1 MDRTGINAGAED
13 HDHQTEEAKLEVRMD
28 GRNAI
33 ITGGSLGLGR
43 AIANEYARSGANVAI
58 VARRQEVLDEAK
70 AEIEKAG
77 GGKVAAIAADIRQ
90 AADCERVVAE
100 AIAALG
106 PIDILVNNA
115 GTSQRGPFL
124 KVSDE
129 MWQDDLDLKL
139 FASIRLARLVM
150 PGMQERRWGR
160 IINVLNVGAKM
171 PGAEGAP
178 TAVSRAAGM
187 ALMKVLASEGAPHNV
202 LVNGMLV
209 GKIRSDQWER
219 RHAADPKGL
228 SLEEWYAEEGK
239 SQPMGRLGLPEEF
252 ANMACFLA
260 SDAGSYIN
268 GTAINVDGGLC
279 KVV

>member
-1 MDRTGINAGAED
+1 
-13 HDHQTEEAKLEVRMD
+13 MD

-33 ITGGSLGLGR
+33 VTGGSKGLGK
-43 AIANEYARSGANVAI
+43 AIATEFSKSGANVALI
-58 VARRQEVLDEAK
+58 SRGQAALDEAK
-70 AEIEKAG
+70 AEIAKVSD
-77 GGKVAAIAADIRQ
+77 GKIVTIAADIRL
-90 AADCERVVAE
+90 AGDCERAISEAE
-100 AIAALG
+100 AALG
-106 PIDILVNNA
+106 GIDVLVNNA

-124 KVSDE
+124 EVSDE
-129 MWQDDLDLKL
+129 LWQDDLDLKL
-139 FASIRLARLVM
+139 FASIRLSRLVL

-160 IINVLNVGAKM
+160 IINVLNVGAKT

-187 ALMKVLASEGAPHNV
+187 ALMKVLANEGAPHNV

-219 RHAADPKGL
+219 RHAEDPSDL
-228 SLEEWYAEEGK
+228 SLEDWYVETGK
-239 SQPMGRLGLPEEF
+239 DQPLGRLGNAEEF

-268 GTAINVDGGLC
+268 GAAINVDGGLC
-279 KVV
+279 KAV

>member
-1 MDRTGINAGAED
+1 MD
-13 HDHQTEEAKLEVRMD
+13 VRMD

-33 ITGGSLGLGR
+33 ITGGSKGLGKAM
-43 AIANEYARSGANVAI
+43 AIEFSKSGASVAI
-58 VARRQEVLDEAK
+58 VSRGQEALDAAK
-70 AEIEKAG
+70 AKIAEVSD
-77 GGKVAAIAADIRQ
+77 GKVITVTADIRQ
-90 AADCERVVAE
+90 ANECIRAVAE
-100 AIAALG
+100 AETALG
-106 PIDILVNNA
+106 GIDILVNNA

-124 KVSDE
+124 EVSDE
-129 MWQDDLDLKL
+129 LWQDDLDLKL
-139 FASIRLARLVM
+139 FASIRLSRLVI
-150 PGMQERRWGR
+150 PGMRERRWGR

-187 ALMKVLASEGAPHNV
+187 ALMKVLANEGAPHNV

-209 GKIRSDQWER
+209 GKIRSDQWEQ
-219 RHAADPKGL
+219 RHAKDPDGL
-228 SLEEWYAEEGK
+228 SLEDWYTETGK
-239 SQPMGRLGLPEEF
+239 EQPMGRLGLAQEF

-268 GTAINVDGGLC
+268 GAAINVDGGLC

>member
-1 MDRTGINAGAED
+1 M
-13 HDHQTEEAKLEVRMD
+13 EVRMD

-33 ITGGSLGLGR
+33 ITGGSLGLGK
-43 AIANEYARSGANVAI
+43 AIATEYVRSGANVAI
-58 VARRQEVLDEAK
+58 VARRQEPLNDAK
-70 AEIEKAG
+70 AEIERVG
-77 GGKVAAIAADIRQ
+77 DGKIVAIAADIRL
-90 AADCERVVAE
+90 ADECERVATEAE
-100 AIAALG
+100 AALG
-106 PIDILVNNA
+106 GIDILVNNA

-124 KVSDE
+124 EVSDAL
-129 MWQDDLDLKL
+129 WQDDLDLKL
-139 FASIRLARLVM
+139 FASIRLCRRLI
-150 PGMQERRWGR
+150 PGMRERKWGR

-187 ALMKVLASEGAPHNV
+187 ALMKILANEGAPHNV

-219 RHAADPKGL
+219 RHAEDPRGL
-228 SLEEWYAEEGK
+228 DLEDWYAEIGK
-239 SQPMGRLGLPEEF
+239 DQPLGRLGLAQEF

-268 GTAINVDGGLC
+268 GAAINVDGGLC

>member
-1 MDRTGINAGAED
+1 V
-13 HDHQTEEAKLEVRMD
+13 HVRMD

-33 ITGGSLGLGR
+33 VTGGSKGLGK
-43 AIANEYARSGANVAI
+43 AIATEFSRSGANVAI
-58 VARRQEVLDEAK
+58 VSRGQEALDVAK
-70 AEIEKAG
+70 AEITEVSE
-77 GGKVAAIAADIRQ
+77 GKIITVAADIRQ
-90 AADCERVVAE
+90 ADECARAVAE
-100 AIAALG
+100 AEAALG
-106 PIDILVNNA
+106 GIDVLVNNA

-124 KVSDE
+124 EVSDE
-129 MWQDDLDLKL
+129 LWQDDLDLKL
-139 FASIRLARLVM
+139 FASIRLSRLVI
-150 PGMQERRWGR
+150 PGMRERRWGR

-187 ALMKVLASEGAPHNV
+187 ALMKVLANEGAPHNV

-219 RHAADPKGL
+219 RHAQDPSGL
-228 SLEEWYAEEGK
+228 SLEDWYEETGK
-239 SQPMGRLGLPEEF
+239 DQPMGRLGLPEEF

-268 GTAINVDGGLC
+268 GAAINVDGGLC

>member
-1 MDRTGINAGAED
+1 MN
-13 HDHQTEEAKLEVRMD
+13 VRMD

-33 ITGGSLGLGR
+33 VTGGSKGLGK
-43 AIANEYARSGANVAI
+43 AIATEFFRSGANVAI
-58 VARRQEVLDEAK
+58 VSRGRKALDVAK
-70 AEIEKAG
+70 AEIAEIS
-77 GGKVAAIAADIRQ
+77 GGKIIAVVADIRL
-90 AADCERVVAE
+90 ADECTRAVADAE
-100 AIAALG
+100 AASG
-106 PIDILVNNA
+106 GIDILVNNA

-124 KVSDE
+124 ESSDE
-129 MWQDDLDLKL
+129 LWHDDLDLKL
-139 FASIRLARLVM
+139 FASIRLSRLVL
-150 PGMQERRWGR
+150 PGMRERRWGR

-171 PGAEGAP
+171 PGPEGAP

-187 ALMKVLASEGAPHNV
+187 ALMKVLANEGAPHNV

-219 RHAADPKGL
+219 RHAEDTGGL
-228 SLEEWYAEEGK
+228 SLEDWYQKIGK
-239 SQPMGRLGLPEEF
+239 DQPMGRLGLSEEF

-268 GTAINVDGGLC
+268 GAAINVDGGLC